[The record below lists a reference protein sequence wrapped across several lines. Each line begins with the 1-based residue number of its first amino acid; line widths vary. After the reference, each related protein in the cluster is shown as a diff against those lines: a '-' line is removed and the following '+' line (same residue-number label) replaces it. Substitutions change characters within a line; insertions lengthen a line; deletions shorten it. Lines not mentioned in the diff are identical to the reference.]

1 LQEFQA
7 LDHHPIIHRNKKIPI
22 VSRKEEGKERD
33 LSQSGT
39 ETSSML
45 LQYTTYYNTQKVC
58 SRLNYQRSQRHSHTQ
73 IPLQSLQM
81 LSATTTTTKGRAACE
96 ANPFSSRSGQE
107 VPPATASGGQTNQ
120 RNAQQRQ
127 TTGLQP
133 DELAEEQD
141 NSQDNSESCSA

>member
-7 LDHHPIIHRNKKIPI
+7 LDHHPIIHRNKKIPKI
-22 VSRKEEGKERD
+22 SRKEEGKERN
-33 LSQSGT
+33 LTQSGT

-45 LQYTTYYNTQKVC
+45 LQYTTDYNTQKLC

-81 LSATTTTTKGRAACE
+81 RSATTTTTTTKSRAACE

-107 VPPATASGGQTNQ
+107 VPPATAAADKQTK
-120 RNAQQRQ
+120 
-127 TTGLQP
+127 L
-133 DELAEEQD
+133 
-141 NSQDNSESCSA
+141 S